1 MPVYQTN
8 GRRVLRVFRH
18 IIVPILILVA
28 ITSSYFLP
36 FASVNYSM
44 QVISDNMLG
53 EDNIATQVV
62 TEEIQLGVMVYGV
75 CKRQSSEQL
84 QKIHDNNAALQR
96 AGNFVGVDDERIYHN
111 RLQLLLSTDLLKLAN
126 FLCGSNIFID
136 PQINTWTAAGWVV
149 LLLLIL
155 AGMFSLLSIATH
167 IFTLVYSQ
175 SYNRVRPNKAVT
187 LFATASTTMISMA
200 SLLFVS
206 LTWHERT
213 SAAQFGSGFIIIL
226 TVTVLILCGHIIGS
240 ILTSCKPKPKRK
252 KDIPL
257 ETAMNTKE
265 GSVII

>member
-1 MPVYQTN
+1 MPLQYQTK
-8 GRRVLRVFRH
+8 GRRVLRVLRH
-18 IIVPILILVA
+18 IVVPILIVIA

-36 FASVNYSM
+36 FASIAYSM
-44 QVISDNMLG
+44 QTISNDTEKL
-53 EDNIATQVV
+53 ATQVV
-62 TEEIQLGVMVYGV
+62 TEEIQLDVMAYGV
-75 CKRQSSEQL
+75 CKRQSGEQL
-84 QKIHDNNAALQR
+84 QQIHDNDLALES
-96 AGNFVGVDDERIYHN
+96 AGNFVGVEDEKIYHN

-240 ILTSCKPKPKRK
+240 ILTSCKPKPRRDDKLP
-252 KDIPL
+252 DNQ
-257 ETAMNTKE
+257 MNIKE